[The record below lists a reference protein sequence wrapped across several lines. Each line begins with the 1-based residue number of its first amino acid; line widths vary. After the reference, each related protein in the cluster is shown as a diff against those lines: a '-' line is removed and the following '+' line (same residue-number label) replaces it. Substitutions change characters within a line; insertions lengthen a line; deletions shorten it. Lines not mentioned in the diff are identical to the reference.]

1 MNQKLS
7 RRTFGLLAAASLVVG
22 ETANAGVKKIPRSHG
37 PTTMEVVNFSSN
49 ERPGTII
56 ISNENLTLH
65 RVLGNGK
72 AEQYKISAGRDGFV
86 WVGTTIVGRKATW
99 PAWRPP
105 AAMLKRDT
113 SLPSFVPPGP
123 YNPLG
128 ARALYLFD
136 NGRDT
141 LYRIHGTNSSSTIGG
156 YETSGCFRL
165 TNADVMA
172 LYEKVKPGTK
182 VIVK

>member
-1 MNQKLS
+1 MTRIS
-7 RRTFGLLAAASLVVG
+7 RRTFTAALGAATLVG
-22 ETANAGVKKIPRSHG
+22 GQGHAEMKKIPRSHG
-37 PTTMEVVNFSSN
+37 PTTMEIVSYRSN

-56 ISNENLTLH
+56 ISNQQLTLH
-65 RVLGNGK
+65 RVLGKGQ
-72 AEQYKISAGRDGFV
+72 AEKYKISAGRDGFV
-86 WVGTTIVGRKATW
+86 WVGTTVVGRKATW

-105 AAMLKRDT
+105 AAMRKRDT
-113 SLPSFVPPGP
+113 SLPDYVPPGP

-128 ARALYLFD
+128 ARALYLFED
-136 NGRDT
+136 GRDT

-165 TNADVMA
+165 TNADVMS